1 MPLFPRHS
9 ECQTQD
15 FLGFGH
21 GLFVQSPGCDRVLLS
36 TSRGGGGVKLQR
48 RYVAFGRSDLTV
60 SYLHRQ
66 SLILRFNYAKSKAW
80 LFSETEI
87 VNSKHVNSEYAIYY

>member
-1 MPLFPRHS
+1 MLLFPRHS

-21 GLFVQSPGCDRVLLS
+21 GLFVHSLGCDRVLLS
-36 TSRGGGGVKLQR
+36 SII
-48 RYVAFGRSDLTV
+48 A
-60 SYLHRQ
+60 HRVLFIFQ
-66 SLILRFNYAKSKAW
+66 SLFLRFNYTKAMAW

-87 VNSKHVNSEYAIYY
+87 VNSKHVNSEYAICC